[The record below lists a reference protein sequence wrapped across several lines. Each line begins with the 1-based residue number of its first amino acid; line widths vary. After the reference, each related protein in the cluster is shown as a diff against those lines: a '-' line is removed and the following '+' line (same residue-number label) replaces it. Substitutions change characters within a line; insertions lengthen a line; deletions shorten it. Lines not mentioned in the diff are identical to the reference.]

1 MFYYGT
7 LQNIYSGKSFSFV
20 PFGTLN
26 FVFKFNLVCRLW
38 ASDCRPR
45 YQGWKGKLTFV
56 KTPSHILDLLVVIL
70 SAIVSIWNQNG
81 HEVFAFRAF
90 RGFHRFFQIIQVIFV
105 KRQIRP
111 WRLFLSVLYDQR
123 EQLMIIF
130 YLEIVIS
137 SILAYLGFLAE
148 HEVNDDMQTIADF
161 VWWSVSYANSRFPKL
176 T

>member
-1 MFYYGT
+1 M
-7 LQNIYSGKSFSFV
+7 
-20 PFGTLN
+20 
-26 FVFKFNLVCRLW
+26 
-38 ASDCRPR
+38 
-45 YQGWKGKLTFV
+45 
-56 KTPSHILDLLVVIL
+56 IL